1 MNASGSPHA
10 HQEPSVAVL
19 SSLDPVVA
27 THVSPSDEEGTGA
40 PDGIARSFVN
50 PNMGEVLF
58 HENSDLSS
66 YLALFCKG
74 QAPESLS
81 SEEPETAPIMDHRQA
96 SHNTLG
102 TMSLAGRFLKRERS
116 NPIPGTIAPHQ
127 VVSALQ
133 NMTGSV
139 ELCAELERCQCS
151 NLIPE
156 LRYVHACY
164 MEPESA
170 SCYEAYLALSAEQL
184 WNVERFVTWAG
195 AAQRQPILRTWL
207 RAAHAREPTHR
218 SGTMS
223 HFGKKR
229 FQAPRRWL
237 STLRNFFS

>member
-1 MNASGSPHA
+1 
-10 HQEPSVAVL
+10 
-19 SSLDPVVA
+19 VA

-40 PDGIARSFVN
+40 PDGIAISFVN

-58 HENSDLSS
+58 HENSELSS
-66 YLALFCKG
+66 YLAFFCEG
-74 QAPESLS
+74 QAPESLPS
-81 SEEPETAPIMDHRQA
+81 DESETASITDQWQA
-96 SHNTLG
+96 SHQHETLG
-102 TMSLAGRFLKRERS
+102 TMSLELFSFFSIGHFLKRERS

-156 LRYVHACY
+156 LRYVRACH
-164 MEPESA
+164 MKPESG
-170 SCYEAYLALSAEQL
+170 SCYEAYLELSEEQL
-184 WNVERFVTWAG
+184 WNVERFVTWEG

-207 RAAHAREPTHR
+207 MAAHAREPTHR

-223 HFGKKR
+223 HLAKKR
-229 FQAPRRWL
+229 FQSHSRCF
-237 STLRNFFS
+237 TLRNFFS